1 MKILMPLQA
10 ASSTRGQRK
19 HLKVFKD
26 KAIGTWKADN
36 NNDNGVAAGC
46 VGHDEKGRD
55 PYNKRVYVS
64 ESSAMVPL
72 KR

>member
-10 ASSTRGQRK
+10 ASSTRVQRK
-19 HLKVFKD
+19 HLKISND
-26 KAIGTWKADN
+26 KVIGTWKADN
-36 NNDNGVAAGC
+36 NNVNGVAAGC
-46 VGHDEKGRD
+46 VGHGEKGSD

-64 ESSAMVPL
+64 ESSVMVPV